1 MQDKKQF
8 IIDIIKNTIAFGIYM
23 VAFHVC
29 MMPFLAAKLDP
40 EINAQFILYVMISNI
55 VTLSIGNELGILFQ
69 ILTGREIGEK
79 TLPDIRYILNY
90 VSIILG
96 LLMFLILIILRFSIV
111 ASLILA
117 LTTVLTNFRL
127 FLLGYLRL
135 RMSYKVIII
144 GNFLYLTSIAL
155 SIIFLNYVSLI
166 FWMPILLAEV
176 VSILFYRYSVND
188 FFKIRAKRS
197 KDFHVVL
204 REFFELLSSTLLTNI
219 PNYADK
225 ILVLPLL
232 GDVMMAAYYAGSV
245 VSNLLFIIVN
255 PINGVILAWLSK
267 DSNVNEAKTII
278 NNHIKVN
285 IIIIVI
291 VFCLNFPSIYLM
303 SLVFYKQYIHI
314 VIRILVPLSLNAT
327 FSISASLLKMV
338 YLRYLQ
344 LNKIKYFNLINLTS
358 FIVFSAFGSKLF
370 GVVGFAYGASLSK
383 VILWCLYLFS
393 LLKANNIN

>member
-1 MQDKKQF
+1 MD
-8 IIDIIKNTIAFGIYM
+8 
-23 VAFHVC
+23 
-29 MMPFLAAKLDP
+29 
-40 EINAQFILYVMISNI
+40 
-55 VTLSIGNELGILFQ
+55 
-69 ILTGREIGEK
+69 LT
-79 TLPDIRYILNY
+79 
-90 VSIILG
+90 
-96 LLMFLILIILRFSIV
+96 
-111 ASLILA
+111 
-117 LTTVLTNFRL
+117 
-127 FLLGYLRL
+127 YLRL

-303 SLVFYKQYIHI
+303 SLVFYKQ
-314 VIRILVPLSLNAT
+314 
-327 FSISASLLKMV
+327 V
-338 YLRYLQ
+338 YTTL
-344 LNKIKYFNLINLTS
+344 
-358 FIVFSAFGSKLF
+358 
-370 GVVGFAYGASLSK
+370 
-383 VILWCLYLFS
+383 
-393 LLKANNIN
+393 